1 MGRNPLKKKKNRTDT
16 EPSDPTPAS
25 MAPQKPAP
33 FSKPWMIILNGVAVI
48 AVVFYL
54 LFWIVNK
61 LFGLAI
67 LFYVSS
73 LLTGLF
79 TQGYW
84 AMTALIVLVGLWILL
99 RLRD

>member
-1 MGRNPLKKKKNRTDT
+1 MKNKKNRAVNEATDT
-16 EPSDPTPAS
+16 TPSE
-25 MAPQKPAP
+25 PAP
-33 FSKPWMIILNGVAVI
+33 FSRPWMTILNGVAVL
-48 AVVFYL
+48 AFVLYVF
-54 LFWIVNK
+54 FWITNK

-99 RLRD
+99 RLRN